1 MLYVAVISVVFL
13 AAGLAMLSKLGQ
25 GNSAALE
32 LAVARAH
39 AGRKVQLAF
48 RSHVIS
54 IFSSTKRLFLAVAK
68 LLKNSSML
76 S

>member
-13 AAGLAMLSKLGQ
+13 AAGLSMLSKLGQ

-39 AGRKVQLAF
+39 AGRKVQLGVQEPRDFYLQQYEEAL
-48 RSHVIS
+48 
-54 IFSSTKRLFLAVAK
+54 SSRR
-68 LLKNSSML
+68 
-76 S
+76 

>member
-1 MLYVAVISVVFL
+1 MLYIAVISVVFL

-39 AGRKVQLAF
+39 AGRKVQLGVQEPRDFYLQQYEEAL
-48 RSHVIS
+48 
-54 IFSSTKRLFLAVAK
+54 SSRR
-68 LLKNSSML
+68 
-76 S
+76 

>member
-32 LAVARAH
+32 LAVARAAH
-39 AGRKVQLAF
+39 AGRKVQLGVQEPRDF
-48 RSHVIS
+48 YLQQYEESL
-54 IFSSTKRLFLAVAK
+54 SSRR
-68 LLKNSSML
+68 
-76 S
+76 